1 MRWGAELDASKA
13 AQLFRSL
20 DAGAEKLVSLSL
32 PRFKAGFVTE
42 LTKPFEKAGIKLAF
56 SKEADF
62 SGMTVAEAKPGS
74 IVINQIRHRTVIEVT
89 EEGTEAAAATAVAM
103 TRGIANLARPKPEP
117 FIADHPFL
125 FYVIDNGSGAIL
137 FQGRL
142 SDPGAR

>member
-1 MRWGAELDASKA
+1 
-13 AQLFRSL
+13 
-20 DAGAEKLVSLSL
+20 
-32 PRFKAGFVTE
+32 
-42 LTKPFEKAGIKLAF
+42 
-56 SKEADF
+56 
-62 SGMTVAEAKPGS
+62 MTVAEAKPGS
-74 IVINQIRHRTVIEVT
+74 IVINQIRHRTVIEVA